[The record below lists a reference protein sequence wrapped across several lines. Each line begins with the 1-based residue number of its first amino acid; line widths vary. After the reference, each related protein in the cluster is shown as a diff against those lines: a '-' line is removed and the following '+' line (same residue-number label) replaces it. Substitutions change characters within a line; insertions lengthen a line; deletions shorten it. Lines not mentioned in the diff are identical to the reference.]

1 MTRQIDIDAEQ
12 TNVVPLD
19 RDAIDLIARQRRATG
34 SRDAYWGE
42 NMAVDRTGVAGEAA
56 VALRYD
62 LPSPGRAT
70 PGGDGGIDFEVR
82 HNGLRERWDVKATR
96 HADPSLMVPE
106 SYAGPADA
114 YVLVTIAEAD
124 DGALFGI
131 LVGYARAERV
141 IRETNR
147 RASKGGGEHFELG
160 NDALGP
166 VPDADVVHAVE
177 TADARTADEVT
188 P

>member
-1 MTRQIDIDAEQ
+1 MTRYELDPEQ

-19 RDAIDLIARQRRATG
+19 RDAIDLIARQRRASGT
-34 SRDAYWGE
+34 RDAYWGD

-70 PGGDGGIDFEVR
+70 PGGDGGFDFEVR

-106 SYAGPADA
+106 EYVGTADG
-114 YVLVTIAEAD
+114 YLLVTIAEGD

-147 RASKGGGEHFELG
+147 RPSKGGGEHFELSNG
-160 NDALGP
+160 DLGP
-166 VPDADVVHAVE
+166 VPDADVVH
-177 TADARTADEVT
+177 TAERPDTQPPEEVT